1 MDNIFMNSK
10 NHKKSDP
17 HRLLFNLAD
26 KINLKRSNRYVA
38 LLNLSIYYIW
48 KDITIISH
56 ISTKKIKYQL
66 QHGTKNLN
74 YLMDS
79 ISDIQDYF
87 EYILKNMGRRPFILQ

>member
-17 HRLLFNLAD
+17 HRLLLNVAD
-26 KINLKRSNRYVA
+26 KINLERSNRYVA

-56 ISTKKIKYQL
+56 ISTTKLKYQL
-66 QHGTKNLN
+66 QHGTRNLN
-74 YLMDS
+74 YLIDH
-79 ISDIQDYF
+79 
-87 EYILKNMGRRPFILQ
+87 ILYQIFKIILNIY

>member
-17 HRLLFNLAD
+17 HRLLLNVAD
-26 KINLKRSNRYVA
+26 KTNLKRSNRYVA

-56 ISTKKIKYQL
+56 ISTTKLKYQL

-74 YLMDS
+74 YLIDH
-79 ISDIQDYF
+79 
-87 EYILKNMGRRPFILQ
+87 ILYQIFKIILNIY

>member
-17 HRLLFNLAD
+17 HRLLLNVAD
-26 KINLKRSNRYVA
+26 KINLKRGNRYVA

-56 ISTKKIKYQL
+56 ISTAKLKYQL

-74 YLMDS
+74 YLIDHVLYQ
-79 ISDIQDYF
+79 IFKI
-87 EYILKNMGRRPFILQ
+87 ILNIY

>member
-17 HRLLFNLAD
+17 HRLLLNVAD
-26 KINLKRSNRYVA
+26 KINLERSNRYVA

-56 ISTKKIKYQL
+56 ISTAKLKYQL
-66 QHGTKNLN
+66 QRGTKNLN
-74 YLMDS
+74 YLIDHVLYQ
-79 ISDIQDYF
+79 IFKI
-87 EYILKNMGRRPFILQ
+87 ILNIY

>member
-48 KDITIISH
+48 KDITIIS
-56 ISTKKIKYQL
+56 I
-66 QHGTKNLN
+66 
-74 YLMDS
+74 
-79 ISDIQDYF
+79 
-87 EYILKNMGRRPFILQ
+87 

>member
-10 NHKKSDP
+10 NHKKPDP
-17 HRLLFNLAD
+17 HRLLLNVAD
-26 KINLKRSNRYVA
+26 KTNLKRSNRYVA

-56 ISTKKIKYQL
+56 ISTTKLKYQL

-74 YLMDS
+74 YLIDH
-79 ISDIQDYF
+79 
-87 EYILKNMGRRPFILQ
+87 ILYQIFKIILNIY